1 MSTLLGSP
9 KRRRYSTRLR
19 RGARRPAGSGT
30 LNLLARLGLVVRGI
44 VYFVIGA
51 IAIMLALGVA
61 RHSPDTAGALE
72 AISTKPFG
80 YLLLWILVIGFLGL
94 AVWRFAQAAVKRLNT
109 TEAHRITAFFFGV
122 AYAVLFFSTLMFVV
136 HGRQP
141 TGSDATARDFT
152 RQVLSHDG
160 GPILVALVGVA
171 LVIVGIVMAIRGLTA
186 QFTEHLRMGW
196 MSGATQN
203 AVVRLGQ
210 AGYVARGVVV
220 AGIGVAAID
229 AAVTYKA
236 ARAEGID
243 GVLRSFAQTAF
254 GPWLLLL
261 IALGLIA
268 FGILSFLEA
277 KWRRTL
283 GGIPV

>member
-9 KRRRYSTRLR
+9 KRRRYPTRRR
-19 RGARRPAGSGT
+19 RGAARPAGSGA

-51 IAIMLALGVA
+51 IAVMLALGIA

-72 AISTKPFG
+72 AIATKPFG
-80 YLLLWILVIGFLGL
+80 FLLLWILAIGFLGL
-94 AVWRFAQAAVKRLNT
+94 AVWRFTQAAVKRLNV
-109 TEAHRITAFFFGV
+109 TEGHRIAAFLFGV
-122 AYAVLFFSTLMFVV
+122 AYAILFFTTLMFVV

-141 TGSDATARDFT
+141 RGSDATARDFT
-152 RQVLSHDG
+152 RTVLTQAG
-160 GPILVALVGVA
+160 GPIIVALIGVA
-171 LVIVGIVMAIRGLTA
+171 LVILGIVMAIRGLSA

-196 MSGATQN
+196 MSRSTQN

-220 AGIGVAAID
+220 AGIGGAALD

-236 ARAEGID
+236 SRAEGID

-268 FGILSFLEA
+268 FGLLSFLEA